1 MKSLMTKTLAVASLA
16 VAALT
21 APAYAAPIDS
31 GWCSSQASMGN
42 LSAPDVAGF
51 GNSFSGP
58 TSFNDCYSFSLDNSA
73 NALGLTFEWDLS
85 RALNIDLLSASIWN
99 ASGSIGS
106 VGLPGSTL
114 NGFGFNGL
122 GSGSYWLVVNGN
134 VTNSSNDEYSRNSG
148 SVGYLG
154 VIATQRATAVPEP
167 GTLALLGLGLAA
179 AGFARRRRAA
189 A

>member
-1 MKSLMTKTLAVASLA
+1 MKSLMTKTLTLAVLA
-16 VAALT
+16 VAALN
-21 APAYAAPIDS
+21 APVQAAPIDS
-31 GWCSSQASMGN
+31 GWCSSQASLGN
-42 LSAPDVAGF
+42 LTAPDIAAF
-51 GNSFSGP
+51 GNSFNAP
-58 TSFNDCYSFSLDNSA
+58 TNFNDCYSFSLDSSA

-99 ASGSIGS
+99 ASGSVGT
-106 VGLPGSTL
+106 VGLPDSTL
-114 NGFGFNGL
+114 NTFGFNGL

-134 VTNSSNDEYSRNSG
+134 VSDVNGRESNSG

-154 VIATQRATAVPEP
+154 LIATQRATAVPEP

-189 A
+189 

>member
-1 MKSLMTKTLAVASLA
+1 MKSLMTKTLAIATLA
-16 VAALT
+16 VAALG
-21 APAYAAPIDS
+21 APAIAAPIDS

-51 GNSFSGP
+51 GNNFGGP

-99 ASGSIGS
+99 GSGSVGS

-114 NGFGFNGL
+114 NSFGFNGL

-134 VTNSSNDEYSRNSG
+134 VSSSSNEYSRNGG

-189 A
+189 

>member
-51 GNSFSGP
+51 GNSFAGP

-134 VTNSSNDEYSRNSG
+134 VSDVNGSRSNSG